1 MYENLPNLTILVGG
15 GRETNMD
22 FLSNGEWKE
31 SSLIYKSIINNFLTG
46 SFILWMAF
54 DGNNLNQIWDHGGMF
69 ARMLPTQ
76 KLTSTI
82 LQSSALW

>member
-1 MYENLPNLTILVGG
+1 
-15 GRETNMD
+15 MD

-69 ARMLPTQ
+69 ARMLPIQ

-82 LQSSALW
+82 L